1 MELTVASHSG
11 DDKRLVFDVP
21 EAGALLGLG
30 RNASY
35 EAAKNGDIPTIRIG
49 RLLKVPKAA
58 LDRLLNLADREQT
71 QLGPSPRRPANGVYR
86 HSRQDPKTAPKQNA
100 PVEAPSRAATG
111 GQNPPDKRRPARV
124 GNAPVAKKWVAT

>member
-1 MELTVASHSG
+1 MARHSG
-11 DDKRLVFDVP
+11 DDKRLVLDVP

-58 LDRLLNLADREQT
+58 FARLLNLADLEQT
-71 QLGPSPRRPANGVYR
+71 QLGPSPRQPTNSVC
-86 HSRQDPKTAPKQNA
+86 RQFRGDPKTAPKQNA
-100 PVEAPSRAATG
+100 PVEVPSGAAVDD
-111 GQNPPDKRRPARV
+111 QNPPDKRRLVRM
-124 GNAPVAKKWVAT
+124 GNVPVAAKWVAK